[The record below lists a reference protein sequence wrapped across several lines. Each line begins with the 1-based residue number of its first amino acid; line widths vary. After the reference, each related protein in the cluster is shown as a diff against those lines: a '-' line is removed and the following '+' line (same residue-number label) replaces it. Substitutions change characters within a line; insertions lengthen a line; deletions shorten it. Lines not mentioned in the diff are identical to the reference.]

1 MPETVFGLPAH
12 PLIVHATVVLV
23 PLGALLVLLHALWPA
38 ARARLGIVTPLV
50 ALVGLVLTPLSTESG
65 ENLER
70 MVGRSELIEEHA
82 HLADGLLPWMIGLFV
97 MAVVVHLLGRRPA
110 TSKALGVAAAVLA
123 VVAVVG
129 VTQQVVR
136 IGHSGAEATWSDTA
150 AHAPTDD
157 RGGDEG

>member
-23 PLGALLVLLHALWPA
+23 PLGALLVLLHAVWPA
-38 ARARLGIVTPLV
+38 ARRRLGIVTPLV

-65 ENLER
+65 ENLEH
-70 MVGRSELIEEHA
+70 MIGESAAIEKHSE
-82 HLADGLLPWMIGLFV
+82 LADGLLPWMIGLFV
-97 MAVVVHLLGRRPA
+97 MAVVVYVLGRRAVGP
-110 TSKALGVAAAVLA
+110 KALGIVAAVLA

-150 AHAPTDD
+150 SSAPAD
-157 RGGDEG
+157 RGGDDD

>member
-1 MPETVFGLPAH
+1 VPETLFGLPAH

-38 ARARLGIVTPLV
+38 ARRRLGIVTPLV
-50 ALVGLVLTPLSTESG
+50 ALVGVVLVPLSTESG
-65 ENLER
+65 ENLEHAL
-70 MVGRSELIEEHA
+70 GRSELIEA
-82 HLADGLLPWMIGLFV
+82 HSRLADGLLPWMVGLFV
-97 MAVVVHLLGRRPA
+97 MAVAVYVLGRRPA
-110 TSKALGVAAAVLA
+110 GPRLVGVLAAVLA

-150 AHAPTDD
+150 S
-157 RGGDEG
+157 GQGD